1 MENAEAATIKNNIH
15 AVTIDAGRICFSL
28 PPWLAALELNFK
40 ASSLTTDTDKMNW
53 VLELARRNI
62 ADGGGPFAA
71 AIFALDSGEL
81 IAPGVNRVVA
91 LNCSVLHA
99 EMLAIMLAQQRLGN
113 FSLNP
118 ESGSGYELVTSTEP
132 CAMCL
137 GAIPWAGLKRLVCG
151 ARDQDARAVG
161 FDEGDKPEHWV
172 SSLEQRGISITRDIC
187 RTEAAELLQEYA
199 RNSGEIYNGG

>member
-1 MENAEAATIKNNIH
+1 MQNDIHSLAAAADK
-15 AVTIDAGRICFSL
+15 VCFGL
-28 PPWLAALELNFK
+28 PPWITALEHSAK
-40 ASSLTTDTDKMNW
+40 ASRFTADAAKMNW

-99 EMLAIMLAQQRLGN
+99 EMFAIMLAQQRLGN